1 MKKATY
7 SGSYTFRT
15 GMDTSPHIS
24 RHMILANRAMCQ
36 GYPPARF
43 YLGRIDCAAKEPTQ
57 AS

>member
-24 RHMILANRAMCQ
+24 IQTHDSSKLSHVSGVSSCQILF
-36 GYPPARF
+36 GE
-43 YLGRIDCAAKEPTQ
+43 D
-57 AS
+57 